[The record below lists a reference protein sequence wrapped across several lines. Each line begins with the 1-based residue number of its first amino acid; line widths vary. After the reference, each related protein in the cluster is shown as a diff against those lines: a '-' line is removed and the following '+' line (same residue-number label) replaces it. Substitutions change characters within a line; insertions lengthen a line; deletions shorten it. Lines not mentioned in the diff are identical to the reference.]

1 MSPIGSLPRIAG
13 ALRRAAKVVEGAAVH
28 LKKDVDRERSAIV
41 YKPGLIEDVMQA
53 NTSRLKQSLGLETK
67 LREELE

>member
-1 MSPIGSLPRIAG
+1 M
-13 ALRRAAKVVEGAAVH
+13 H